1 MITTLC
7 AVAALA
13 AVLVLAFEV
22 DALRRR
28 LADQV
33 QFRADDVEDTTAA
46 RIQATAASRDAA
58 LAVAKVDALVRVT
71 LDTTCDLDVPEVDGP
86 QVLWQPLGR
95 MSTDGVRLDDDSTAG
110 RHAAQHYE
118 DLDPLNTHVEDTDHA

>member
-28 LADQV
+28 LANQIES
-33 QFRADDVEDTTAA
+33 QEDDGVLAASA
-46 RIQATAASRDAA
+46 RIQAAEASRDAA
-58 LAVAKVDALVRVT
+58 LAVAKVEALVRGT

-86 QVLWQPLGR
+86 KVLWQPLGR
-95 MSTDGVRLDDDSTAG
+95 MSDAGVRLDDDSAGG
-110 RHAAQHYE
+110 RHAAPNHG
-118 DLDPLNTHVEDTDHA
+118 DLDALNTHVEDTND

>member
-28 LADQV
+28 FADQV
-33 QFRADDVEDTTAA
+33 QFRADDVEDSTAA

-58 LAVAKVDALVRVT
+58 LAMAKVEALVRGT

-86 QVLWQPLGR
+86 PLLWQPVRNG
-95 MSTDGVRLDDDSTAG
+95 SADGVQLDDDSVGG
-110 RHAAQHYE
+110 RHAAAPRE
-118 DLDPLNTHVEDTDHA
+118 DLDPLNTHVEDTND